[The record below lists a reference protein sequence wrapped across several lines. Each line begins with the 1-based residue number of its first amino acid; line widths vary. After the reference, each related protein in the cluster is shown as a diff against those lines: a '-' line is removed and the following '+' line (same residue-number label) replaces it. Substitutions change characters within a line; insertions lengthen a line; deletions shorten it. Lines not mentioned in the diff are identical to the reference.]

1 MGYKQKRQKK
11 MKKTFNINL
20 GGYPFTIDEDAY
32 EHLKEYLDALRHHF
46 QYHDGADEI
55 ISDIE
60 SGTAEILHTRLENRK
75 IISMND
81 VQAAIS
87 RMGTPEDFGAET
99 NFKEDMNYSEN
110 NASNKKYK
118 TGKRLY
124 MNPEEKVIGGICS
137 GLSAY
142 LGIEDPVWMRI
153 TFAVLALVSAGIMIP
168 VYIVLLI
175 ILPEA
180 KTAAQKL
187 EMRGKTIDVN
197 SIARVV
203 EEGVEG
209 ISKTIT
215 QITDEFSKKKK

>member
-1 MGYKQKRQKK
+1 
-11 MKKTFNINL
+11 MKKTFDINL

-46 QYHDGADEI
+46 QHHDGAEEI

-75 IISMND
+75 IIAMND
-81 VQAAIS
+81 VQAAIA

-99 NFKEDMNYSEN
+99 NFKEDMKYSEN
-110 NASNKKYK
+110 NASSKKYK

-124 MNPEEKVIGGICS
+124 VNPEEKVIGGVCS
-137 GLSAY
+137 GMSAY
-142 LGIEDPVWMRI
+142 FGIEDPVWLRI
-153 TFAVLALVSAGIMIP
+153 LFALLAFGSVGFIIP
-168 VYIVLLI
+168 IYIVLLI

-187 EMRGKTIDVN
+187 EMRGQTIDVN
-197 SIARVV
+197 SITRVV
-203 EEGVEG
+203 EEGVAG
-209 ISKTIT
+209 ISNTIT
-215 QITDEFSKKKK
+215 QITDEFSKKKKKK

>member
-1 MGYKQKRQKK
+1 
-11 MKKTFNINL
+11 MKKTFDINL
-20 GGYPFTIDEDAY
+20 GGYPFKIDEDAY
-32 EHLKEYLDALRHHF
+32 EHLKAYLDALRQHF
-46 QYHDGADEI
+46 QHHDGAEEI

-60 SGTAEILHTRLENRK
+60 SRTAEIIHVRLENRK
-75 IISMND
+75 IITMSD
-81 VQAAIS
+81 VQAAIA
-87 RMGTPEDFGAET
+87 RMGTPEDFGAEAY
-99 NFKEDMNYSEN
+99 FEEDMSFEKN
-110 NASNKKYK
+110 NQSNGQYK

-124 MNPEEKVIGGICS
+124 INPDEKIIGGVCS

-142 LGIEDPVWMRI
+142 FGVEDPVWLRI
-153 TFAVLALVSAGIMIP
+153 TFAALALGSVGMIIP
-168 VYIVLLI
+168 IYFILMF

-187 EMRGKTIDVN
+187 EMRGEPIDVN
-197 SIARVV
+197 SITRVV

>member
-1 MGYKQKRQKK
+1 
-11 MKKTFNINL
+11 MKKTFDINL

-46 QYHDGADEI
+46 QHHNGAEEI

-60 SGTAEILHTRLENRK
+60 SRTAEIMQTRLESRK

-81 VQAAIS
+81 VQTAIA

-99 NFKEDMNYSEN
+99 RFEEDMNYGRNE
-110 NASNKKYK
+110 ASNEKYK

-124 MNPEEKVIGGICS
+124 VNPEEKVIGGVCS
-137 GLSAY
+137 GMSAY
-142 LGIEDPVWMRI
+142 FGIEDPVWLRI
-153 TFAVLALVSAGIMIP
+153 AFAVLAFASAGIMIP
-168 VYIVLLI
+168 IYIVLLI

-187 EMRGKTIDVN
+187 EMRGKPIDVN
-197 SIARVV
+197 SITRVV
-203 EEGVEG
+203 ENGVEG

>member
-1 MGYKQKRQKK
+1 
-11 MKKTFNINL
+11 MKKTFDINL

-32 EHLKEYLDALRHHF
+32 EHLKEYLDALRYHF

-60 SGTAEILHTRLENRK
+60 SGTAEIIHTRLENRK
-75 IISMND
+75 IVSMND
-81 VQAAIS
+81 VQAAIA

-99 NFKEDMNYSEN
+99 RFEEDMNYGKTN
-110 NASNKKYK
+110 KSNGKYK

-124 MNPEEKVIGGICS
+124 INPEEKVVGGVCS

-142 LGIEDPVWMRI
+142 FGVTDPVWVRI
-153 TFAVLALVSAGIMIP
+153 LFAVLAFGSVGFIIP
-168 VYIVLLI
+168 VYIILLV

-187 EMRGKTIDVN
+187 EMRGEPIDVN
-197 SIARVV
+197 SITRVV
-203 EEGVEG
+203 EEGIEG
-209 ISKTIT
+209 ISNTIT